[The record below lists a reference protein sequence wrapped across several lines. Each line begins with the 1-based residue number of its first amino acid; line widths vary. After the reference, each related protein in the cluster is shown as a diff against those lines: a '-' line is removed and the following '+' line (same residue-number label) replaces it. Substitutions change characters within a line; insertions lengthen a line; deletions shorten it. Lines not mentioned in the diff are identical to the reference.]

1 MTSTRGES
9 YLWRGSYEQKQ
20 RGEEE
25 RIFDCPLF
33 LHWMISFRVYYTRCV
48 AVRVLAR
55 SLSHVFRVQR
65 YANYGNRATVASLL
79 ITRQEEIL
87 IVPVECSFN
96 ASTIK

>member
-1 MTSTRGES
+1 MYGFPTAKITLNTVTLNVGLRIRCWSIEILLVTIMTSTRGES

-55 SLSHVFRVQR
+55 SLSRVPCS
-65 YANYGNRATVASLL
+65 TV
-79 ITRQEEIL
+79 R
-87 IVPVECSFN
+87 
-96 ASTIK
+96 